1 MAAVGSRVLG
11 LYYPYNVLECALDGS
26 FIVANFSA
34 HNMVKLSRAGA
45 KEGVYGEFGD
55 GNGEFTHPT
64 ALAALPDGGM
74 VVRELHGA
82 RFQVFG
88 GPAR

>member
-1 MAAVGSRVLG
+1 M
-11 LYYPYNVLECALDGS
+11 LECDSDGR
-26 FIVANFSA
+26 FIVANFSSD
-34 HNMVKLSRAGA
+34 NLVKLSRDGA
-45 KEGVYGEFGD
+45 KVGVFGKKGG
-55 GNGEFTHPT
+55 GNGEFTDPI

-74 VVRELHGA
+74 VVRERNGA